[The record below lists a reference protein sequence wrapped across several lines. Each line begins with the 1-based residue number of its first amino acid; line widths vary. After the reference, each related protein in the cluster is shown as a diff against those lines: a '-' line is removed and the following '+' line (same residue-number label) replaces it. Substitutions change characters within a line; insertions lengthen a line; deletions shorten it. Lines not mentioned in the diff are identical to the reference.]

1 MRNHAADQNQVLLP
15 ERLDEVADEA
25 RAESRFDERQLEFG
39 VDVIDAVE
47 DRPGLYLDAER
58 LPGSVQNGLIM
69 VLHMKIV
76 S

>member
-25 RAESRFDERQLEFG
+25 CAESRFDERQLEFG
-39 VDVIDAVE
+39 VDMIDSVE

-69 VLHMKIV
+69 ELHMKIV